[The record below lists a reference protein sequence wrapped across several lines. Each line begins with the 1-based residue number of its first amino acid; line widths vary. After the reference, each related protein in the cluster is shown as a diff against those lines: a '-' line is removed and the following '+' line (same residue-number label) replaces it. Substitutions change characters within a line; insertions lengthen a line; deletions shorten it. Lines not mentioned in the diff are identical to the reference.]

1 MIELYG
7 WLSVR
12 ETYENEE
19 LFTQNIIGEITKNVQ
34 SIIENNKCI
43 KLRYANGTPFINTL
57 FCSNH
62 RTNKTDEII
71 ETYKRISETAS
82 GSYGIIYLQDDED
95 KEHFNGFQ
103 IFVFKK
109 GSCNYYTD
117 TNFSPCIPTIEG
129 ETNRY

>member
-71 ETYKRISETAS
+71 ETYKRISETSS

>member
-19 LFTQNIIGEITKNVQ
+19 LFTQNIIDEITKNVQ

-62 RTNKTDEII
+62 RII
-71 ETYKRISETAS
+71 A
-82 GSYGIIYLQDDED
+82 
-95 KEHFNGFQ
+95 Q
-103 IFVFKK
+103 IKQTK
-109 GSCNYYTD
+109 
-117 TNFSPCIPTIEG
+117 
-129 ETNRY
+129 